1 MEKPD
6 KTETV
11 EKSEKTEKTVKADK
25 AEKVENVEKVEKT
38 EKADKAEKVERTAKS
53 TKTPYHYGTGRRKS
67 AVARVRLYPGSGVIT
82 VNGRPAP
89 EYFGGRVI
97 HQAQIQRPLQLT
109 GTRERYDVIVKVV
122 GGGITGQAGAV
133 QHGISRALARSDD
146 EFRPTL
152 KKERL
157 LTRDPRVKERKKVG
171 LKRARKAPQYT
182 KR

>member
-1 MEKPD
+1 MTETAEKP
-6 KTETV
+6 
-11 EKSEKTEKTVKADK
+11 
-25 AEKVENVEKVEKT
+25 EKVEK
-38 EKADKAEKVERTAKS
+38 EKAERPAKS
-53 TKTPYHYGTGRRKS
+53 AKTRYHYGTGRRKC

-82 VNGRPAP
+82 VNGKTSP

-97 HQAQIQRPLQLT
+97 HQARIQRPLRLT
-109 GTRERYDVIVKVV
+109 GTLERYDVIVKVV
-122 GGGITGQAGAV
+122 GGGMSGQAGAV
-133 QHGISRALARSDD
+133 QHGISRALVRSD
-146 EFRPTL
+146 EELRPTL